1 MIIPSIDIM
10 GGKAVQLKQGKEK
23 VYENENIDDL
33 IEQYRLFPEINV
45 IDLDSAMGKGDNKE
59 LIKRICQK
67 VDCNIGGGIRSIELA
82 KEYIEAGAKRII
94 IGTKATKEFL
104 EQLPKEKVIVAL
116 DTKKGKLATYG
127 WQKLEDQDI
136 YKKMQELENYC
147 EKYLITNVNV
157 EGLNSGTDLQFFQT
171 LVGKTKNDIMVA
183 GGITT
188 LEEIKAIHELGFDQV
203 LGMAI
208 TSGKLNLVDCYI
220 KIMNFQKQ
228 DGLIPTIVQDIETK
242 EVLMLA
248 YSNVDSIKKTFE
260 FKLAT
265 YYSRSRKQLWT
276 KGEKSGNIQKIEKI
290 YLDCDSDTL
299 LFLVKQKGVA
309 CHRNKRTCFEV

>member
-45 IDLDSAMGKGDNKE
+45 IDLDSAIGKGDNKE

-260 FKLAT
+260 LKLAT

>member
-23 VYENENIDDL
+23 AYENENIDDL

-260 FKLAT
+260 LKLAT

>member
-242 EVLMLA
+242 EVLMFA

-260 FKLAT
+260 LKLAT

>member
-67 VDCNIGGGIRSIELA
+67 VDCNIGGGIRNIELA
-82 KEYIEAGAKRII
+82 KEYIEAGAKRIM

-248 YSNVDSIKKTFE
+248 YSNEDSIKKTFE
-260 FKLAT
+260 LKLAT

>member
-10 GGKAVQLKQGKEK
+10 GGKDVQLKQGKEK

-260 FKLAT
+260 LKLAT

>member
-127 WQKLEDQDI
+127 RQKLEDQDI

-260 FKLAT
+260 LKLAT

>member
-23 VYENENIDDL
+23 VYENENIDNIL
-33 IEQYRLFPEINV
+33 EQYRLFPEINV

-67 VDCNIGGGIRSIELA
+67 VDCNIGGGIRNIELA
-82 KEYIEAGAKRII
+82 KEYIEAGAKRIM

-260 FKLAT
+260 LKLAT

-309 CHRNKRTCFEV
+309 CHRNKRICFEV

>member
-33 IEQYRLFPEINV
+33 IEQYRLFP
-45 IDLDSAMGKGDNKE
+45 DLDSAMGKGDNKE

-260 FKLAT
+260 LKLAT

-290 YLDCDSDTL
+290 
-299 LFLVKQKGVA
+299 
-309 CHRNKRTCFEV
+309 

>member
-67 VDCNIGGGIRSIELA
+67 VDCNIGGGIRNIELA

-248 YSNVDSIKKTFE
+248 YSNEDSIKKTFE
-260 FKLAT
+260 LKLAT

>member
-45 IDLDSAMGKGDNKE
+45 IDLDSAMGKGDNKG

-260 FKLAT
+260 LKLAT

>member
-23 VYENENIDDL
+23 VYENENIDNIL
-33 IEQYRLFPEINV
+33 EQYRLFPEISV

-67 VDCNIGGGIRSIELA
+67 VDCNIGGGIRNIELA
-82 KEYIEAGAKRII
+82 KEYIEAGAKRIM

-260 FKLAT
+260 LKLAT

>member
-33 IEQYRLFPEINV
+33 LEQYRLFPEINV

-59 LIKRICQK
+59 LIKRICK
-67 VDCNIGGGIRSIELA
+67 KLDCNIGGGIRSIELA
-82 KEYIEAGAKRII
+82 KEYIEVGAKRII

-116 DTKKGKLATYG
+116 DTKKGKLATHG

-147 EKYLITNVNV
+147 GKYLITNVNV
-157 EGLNSGTDLQFFQT
+157 EGLNSGTDMHFFQT

-188 LEEIKAIHELGFDQV
+188 LEEIEAIHKLGFDQV

-208 TSGKLNLVDCYI
+208 TSGKLNIVDCYI
-220 KIMNFQKQ
+220 KIMDFQKQ

-260 FKLAT
+260 LKLAT

-309 CHRNKRTCFEV
+309 CHRNKRTCFDV

>member
-67 VDCNIGGGIRSIELA
+67 VDCNIGGGIRNIELA
-82 KEYIEAGAKRII
+82 KEYIEAGAKRIM

-104 EQLPKEKVIVAL
+104 EQLPKDKVIVAL

-260 FKLAT
+260 LKLAT

>member
-1 MIIPSIDIM
+1 MVIPSIDIM

-171 LVGKTKNDIMVA
+171 LVGKTKNEIMVA

-242 EVLMLA
+242 EVLMFA

-260 FKLAT
+260 LKLAT

>member
-67 VDCNIGGGIRSIELA
+67 VDCNIGGGIRNIELA

-116 DTKKGKLATYG
+116 DTKKGKLATHG

-260 FKLAT
+260 LKLAT